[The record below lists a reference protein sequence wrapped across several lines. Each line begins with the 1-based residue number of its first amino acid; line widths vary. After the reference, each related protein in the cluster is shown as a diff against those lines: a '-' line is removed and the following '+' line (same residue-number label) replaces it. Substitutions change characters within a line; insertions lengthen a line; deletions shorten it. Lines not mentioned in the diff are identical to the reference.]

1 MMKTTL
7 PLCLL
12 VAMFHLTVHSLTQT
26 DHHNSKPKAT
36 DPQKQHLHEGDSLK
50 SCQRIIPSNTD
61 FAFQFYRQATTQEP
75 GKNIFFSPVSISTA
89 FALLALGSRATS
101 QAQVLEGL
109 AFNVTNT
116 QEEEIHNGFHHL
128 LLLLNRPDSQVQLSM
143 GNTLFID
150 KHLKPLK
157 TFLKDMKKLYKGKV
171 VSVNFQNSTEAKKEV
186 NDHIKNQTHGNINE
200 ILKDLDPNTLVVIV
214 SYIYFKGYWENPFN
228 NLNTRDS
235 DFFLDAKNS
244 VKVKMM
250 HQSKNFNIHRDEELS
265 CWVVEIPYKG
275 NVTSL
280 FVLPDEGTMKQVE
293 DALLK
298 ETVSKWLQAFEK
310 RKIYLDLPK
319 FSISSSYDVKS
330 LFQKMGVTEL
340 FTNQADL
347 SGVAE
352 ETLLKVSKAIHKAT
366 VDVSENG
373 TEAAAVTMIEL
384 VPLIAPFPPPP
395 HIRFN
400 RPFLMMIIDKSTDG
414 VLFMG
419 KIVNPAAKED

>member
-1 MMKTTL
+1 MKSVL
-7 PLCLL
+7 YWCLL
-12 VAMFHLTVHSLTQT
+12 LLGLHVQGRYSSSLNDEQ
-26 DHHNSKPKAT
+26 
-36 DPQKQHLHEGDSLK
+36 QKQKIHHSSEDHPQAEGENSAHVKLA
-50 SCQRIIPSNTD
+50 PSNAD
-61 FAFQFYRQATTQEP
+61 FAFKFYKQIREEA
-75 GKNIFFSPVSISTA
+75 GNKNIFFSPLSISTA
-89 FALLALGSRATS
+89 FTMLSLGARANTLR
-101 QAQVLEGL
+101 QLHKGL
-109 AFNVTNT
+109 AFNLTEIEK
-116 QEEEIHNGFHHL
+116 QEIHEGFQRIL
-128 LLLLNRPDSQVQLSM
+128 QLLNDPHREVQLNM
-143 GNTLFID
+143 GNALFID
-150 KHLKPLK
+150 ERLKLLQK
-157 TFLKDMKKLYKGKV
+157 FLEDVTNFYY
-171 VSVNFQNSTEAKKEV
+171 SSAISSNFQNPPEAIKEI
-186 NDHIKNQTHGNINE
+186 NKYIETKTHGKIVDLLE
-200 ILKDLDPNTLVVIV
+200 SLDPDTVMVLV
-214 SYIYFKGYWENPFN
+214 SYIFFKGYWENPFN